1 MKEQPLFE
9 QSGRGGN
16 RVSAM
21 LKLIF
26 ISFILVANSAQAAL
40 QKQSIKSHIELKP
53 GQKELI
59 TVASNEA
66 MEIGWDTIQAHKC
79 TMHCVEATDKSGG
92 YEYTIAT
99 DLGASMKYQPVDG
112 RIIIE
117 YRNKAGHPVTIDVYK
132 LKRTCD
138 AEACTFV
145 NDDEK
150 TRWLVFK
157 VDEFTSIET
166 SKDNSYSVISGVTTA
181 GKEFTVKAVWW
192 TDNNVVLF
200 TCHKT
205 IKDYLEKKTPKAN
218 YAPYI
223 LSGAVVKG
231 STGGK
236 EIILKKIDTCVPK
249 APHFGVPQENV
260 Y

>member
-1 MKEQPLFE
+1 M
-9 QSGRGGN
+9 
-16 RVSAM
+16 SAM

-66 MEIGWDTIQAHKC
+66 MEIGWDTTQAHKC

-117 YRNKAGHPVTIDVYK
+117 YKNKADHPVTIDVYT

-145 NDDEK
+145 SEDEK

-157 VDEFTSIET
+157 VGEFKSIET
-166 SKDNSYSVISGVTTA
+166 SKDKSYSVISGVTTA

>member
-1 MKEQPLFE
+1 MF
-9 QSGRGGN
+9 R
-16 RVSAM
+16 
-21 LKLIF
+21 LIF
-26 ISFILVANSAQAAL
+26 ISFFILAANHAQAAL
-40 QKQSIKSHIELKP
+40 QKQPIKSHVELKP

-59 TVASNEA
+59 TVPSHEA
-66 MEIGWDTIQAHKC
+66 MEIGWDTTQARKC

-92 YEYTIAT
+92 YEHRIAT

-117 YRNKAGHPVTIDVYK
+117 YKNKADHPVTIDVYR

-145 NDDEK
+145 SDDQK

-157 VDEFTSIET
+157 VGEFKSIET
-166 SKDNSYSVISGVTTA
+166 SKDNSYSVISGLTTT
-181 GKEFTVKAVWW
+181 GKEFTVKTVWW
-192 TDNNVVLF
+192 TDNNVALF

-205 IKDYLEKKTPKAN
+205 IKDYLDRRTPKAN

-223 LSGAVVKG
+223 LSGGVVKG
-231 STGGK
+231 SAGK
-236 EIILKKIDTCVPK
+236 EIILKNIDTCVPR
-249 APHFGVPQENV
+249 APQFGVPQENV

>member
-1 MKEQPLFE
+1 M
-9 QSGRGGN
+9 S
-16 RVSAM
+16 
-21 LKLIF
+21 KLIP
-26 ISFILVANSAQAAL
+26 ILFILVANDARAAL
-40 QKQSIKSHIELKP
+40 QKQPIKSHIALKP

-59 TVASNEA
+59 TVPSNEA
-66 MEIGWDTIQAHKC
+66 MEIGWDATQAQKC
-79 TMHCVEATDKSGG
+79 AMHCVEATDKSGG

-117 YRNKAGHPVTIDVYK
+117 YKNKADHPVTIDVYR

-145 NDDEK
+145 SDDQK

-157 VDEFTSIET
+157 VGEFKSIET
-166 SKDNSYSVISGVTTA
+166 SKDRSYSVISGVTTA

-192 TDNNVVLF
+192 TDNNVLLF

-205 IKDYLEKKTPKAN
+205 IKDYLDKKTPTVN

-236 EIILKKIDTCVPK
+236 EIILKNIDTCVPR

-260 Y
+260 YY

>member
-1 MKEQPLFE
+1 MRFY
-9 QSGRGGN
+9 GGYAQAGGEGTK
-16 RVSAM
+16 VSAM
-21 LKLIF
+21 FMLIF
-26 ISFILVANSAQAAL
+26 IFFILIANNAQAAL
-40 QKQSIKSHIELKP
+40 QKQPIKSHIELKP

-117 YRNKAGHPVTIDVYK
+117 YKNKADHPVTIDVYT

-145 NDDEK
+145 NDDQK

-181 GKEFTVKAVWW
+181 GKEFTVKVVWW
-192 TDNNVVLF
+192 TDNNVLPF

-205 IKDYLEKKTPKAN
+205 IKDYLAKKTPKAN

-231 STGGK
+231 SSGGK
-236 EIILKKIDTCVPK
+236 EIILKNIDTCVPK
-249 APHFGVPQENV
+249 APHFGVPHENV